1 MEPVEFRLMFTEG
14 ESPDLI
20 APTPESN
27 SRWEA
32 IGEEA
37 FMRPIPLVAMTL
49 APLFLSIIGAHADG
63 T

>member
-1 MEPVEFRLMFTEG
+1 VEPVEFRLMFTEG

-20 APTPESN
+20 APTPES
-27 SRWEA
+27 WEA